1 MPAIPEFIMAFL
13 ECKFYSDVLGLS
25 TSMSVVLPQKSSKQS
40 NITYPGKNGKYKTLF
55 LLHGLSDDHSIWMRR
70 TSIERYAASFGIA
83 VVMPE
88 VGRSFYSDMLYGG
101 AYETFVAQELP
112 AIVRAFFPLSDARQD
127 NYIAGLSM
135 GGYGAFK
142 FALNYPENYCA
153 AASLSGALD
162 MAKAGDTPENEVDI
176 QQDLINIWGN
186 ASAIANTKD
195 DLFYAAKTLTAQGR
209 ECPKLYMCCGDA
221 DFLYHSNLAFRDFA
235 LQQQLPLTWQI
246 DPGYAHTWDYW
257 DLRIQTALAW
267 MFNGGNSE

>member
-1 MPAIPEFIMAFL
+1 MAFL
-13 ECKFYSDVLGLS
+13 ECKFYSDVLSLS
-25 TSMSVVLPQKSSKQS
+25 TSMSVILPQKNRKFPDVK
-40 NITYPGKNGKYKTLF
+40 YPGKDGKYKTLF
-55 LLHGLSDDHSIWMRR
+55 LLHGLSDDHSVWTRR

-101 AYETFVAQELP
+101 AYETFIAQELP
-112 AIVRAFFPLSDARQD
+112 AIARSFFPLSDARED

-153 AASLSGALD
+153 AASLSGAVD
-162 MAKAGDTPENEVDI
+162 MASAGKVPENEADI
-176 QQDLINIWGN
+176 QQDIVNIWGN
-186 ASAIANTKD
+186 ASAIANTKH
-195 DLFYAAKTLTAQGR
+195 DLFWAANTLKAQER
-209 ECPKLYMCCGDA
+209 KCPNLYLCCGDA
-221 DFLYHSNLAFRDFA
+221 DFLYQSNLAFRDFA
-235 LQQQLPLTWQI
+235 LEQQLPLTWQI

-267 MFNGGNSE
+267 MFSEKFLEENA

>member
-1 MPAIPEFIMAFL
+1 
-13 ECKFYSDVLGLS
+13 
-25 TSMSVVLPQKSSKQS
+25 MSVVLPQKNGKQS
-40 NITYPGKNGKYKTLF
+40 GITYPGKDGKYKTLF

-70 TSIERYAASFGIA
+70 TSIERYAASLGIA

-112 AIVRAFFPLSDARQD
+112 AIARSFFPLSDARED

-142 FALNYPENYCA
+142 LALNYPENYCA

-162 MAKAGDTPENEVDI
+162 MASVGDVPENEVKIHQDI
-176 QQDLINIWGN
+176 INIWGN
-186 ASAIANTKD
+186 VSAIANTKH
-195 DLFYAAKTLTAQGR
+195 DLFFAAKTLKAQALN
-209 ECPKLYMCCGDA
+209 CPDLYMCCGDA
-221 DFLYHSNLAFRDFA
+221 DFLYQSNLAFRDFA
-235 LQQQLPLTWQI
+235 LRQKLPLTCQI

-257 DLRIQTALAW
+257 DVRIQSVLAW
-267 MFNGGNSE
+267 MFSSSSESETT